1 MKLDKRKKIE
11 KAGWK
16 VGSADEFLGL
26 TKEESAY
33 IEMKLSLSD
42 ALKNERIKRQISQV
56 ELAKQVD
63 VGDFVGFQHRGVTS
77 CWSSLQS
84 S

>member
-1 MKLDKRKKIE
+1 MKPDKHKKIE

-42 ALKNERIKRQISQV
+42 ALKN
-56 ELAKQVD
+56 
-63 VGDFVGFQHRGVTS
+63 
-77 CWSSLQS
+77 
-84 S
+84 